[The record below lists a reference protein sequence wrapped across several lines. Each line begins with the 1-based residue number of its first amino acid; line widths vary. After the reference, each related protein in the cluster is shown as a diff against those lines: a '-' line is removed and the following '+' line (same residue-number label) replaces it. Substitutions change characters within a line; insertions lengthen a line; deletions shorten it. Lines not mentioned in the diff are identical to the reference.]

1 MTFKS
6 WAAIG
11 ASLLFFLP
19 GGASAQGAQNYS
31 LRNDVGHAV
40 TCGIRRA
47 GSSAVDAILLRP
59 GETWTKSYS
68 GSKTRLLLCE
78 GAYSISRWQTLA
90 PDRQYRLV
98 KDEDQQVVARLV
110 S

>member
-6 WAAIG
+6 CAAAG
-11 ASLLFFLP
+11 AALLFLLP
-19 GGASAQGAQNYS
+19 GGAQAQGEQNYS
-31 LRNDVGHAV
+31 LRNDVGHPV

-68 GSKTRLLLCE
+68 GSKTHLLLCE

-98 KDEDQQVVARLV
+98 KDENQQVVARLV